1 MFGTGTRHDPK
12 TDLLA
17 GIGLFSSCGRAQLAT
32 IAALTTEVDARPGQ
46 VLCREGAG
54 GHEAFV
60 VVEGEAEVSIGGTEV
75 ARIGPGGFFGEL
87 ALLDGGPRVA
97 TVAALDRMRLLV
109 LSRHE
114 FRTLVDD
121 TPGVAWKL
129 LAGVG
134 RRLREVEAGV
144 DPLR

>member
-1 MFGTGTRHDPK
+1 MLRLGGHDPK
-12 TDLLA
+12 CDLLA
-17 GIGLFSSCGRAQLAT
+17 GVSLFSACTPEELRHLG
-32 IAALTTEVDARPGQ
+32 ALTTGCSARAGQ
-46 VLCREGAG
+46 VLCREGTA

-60 VVEGEAEVSIGGTEV
+60 VVEGEAEVSIGGTEI

-97 TVAALDRMRLLV
+97 TVAALAPMELLV
-109 LSRHE
+109 LTRDE
-114 FRTLVDD
+114 LRQVVDEA
-121 TPGVAWKL
+121 PAVAWKL

-144 DPLR
+144 EPLR